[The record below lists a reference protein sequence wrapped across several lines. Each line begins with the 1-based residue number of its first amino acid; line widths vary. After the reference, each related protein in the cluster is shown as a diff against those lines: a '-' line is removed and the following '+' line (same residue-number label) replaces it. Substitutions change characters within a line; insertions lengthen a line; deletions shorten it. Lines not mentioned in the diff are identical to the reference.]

1 MISTLIQYRFL
12 TPASE
17 TLNCMSQNWLLFL
30 LVFAASIS
38 PCPTLGW
45 TWLPPWLYLTSNSFV
60 FQFIYLSPWHIPETP
75 WSHVSNATFLLSP
88 SLRAMIKNVIAS
100 SQFPFLFLHALLFPG
115 IHLFVI
121 CSHVCFHI
129 MYCPVC
135 LPCWL
140 HEYRGVCL
148 CSGCS
153 LCCCKQYPVQ
163 TIYGWQHWFLFP
175 MSGSSGHGHMDPGV
189 ECPSLAV
196 WSLFIAF
203 SIQEMECAW
212 RDLEIAPSIHLQL
225 LISVH

>member
-1 MISTLIQYRFL
+1 MHVPKL
-12 TPASE
+12 ASLSSCVCC
-17 TLNCMSQNWLLFL
+17 LNQSLPHFRLNWIL
-30 LVFAASIS
+30 
-38 PCPTLGW
+38 
-45 TWLPPWLYLTSNSFV
+45 WLPPWLYLTSNPFV
-60 FQFIYLSPWHIPETP
+60 FQSIYLSPWHIPETP

-88 SLRAMIKNVIAS
+88 SLRAMTKNVIAS
-100 SQFPFLFLHALLFPG
+100 SQFPFIFLHALLFPG

-163 TIYGWQHWFLFP
+163 TIYGWQHWILFP

-196 WSLFIAF
+196 REA
-203 SIQEMECAW
+203 
-212 RDLEIAPSIHLQL
+212 IHCVLVYRRW
-225 LISVH
+225 SVHGRT